1 MKKTP
6 FLVLFVSLTMLCL
19 NCEEQAEKAT
29 PGHMA
34 KVTMAVDAEHLG
46 NADATPGDWL
56 SYGRNYSEDRHSAL
70 NEIRKDNI
78 DSLGLVWSLNLGT
91 RRGIEATPL
100 AVDGI
105 LYLTGPWS
113 VVYAV
118 DARKG
123 ELLWTFDPE
132 VPREYGEIACCDVV
146 NRGLALYEGQLFL
159 GALDGRLIAIDA
171 ATGSK
176 NWEALTVDQS
186 ESYTITGAPRVVAGK
201 VIIGNGGA
209 EYGVRGY
216 VSAYDVKDGSMI
228 WRFYTVPGDPS
239 LPFESKALEEAAK
252 TWTGNWWESGG
263 GGTAWDAFAYDP
275 ELNLL
280 YVGVGNGS
288 LWNQDFRSPQGGD
301 NLYLSCILALNPAD
315 GSLVWHY
322 QTTPG
327 DTWDYTAT
335 QHILLADLEI
345 GGKKRKVLMQAPKNG
360 FFYVLDRVTGDLI
373 SAEPYVYVN
382 WATHVELQTGRPVE
396 TSFGRYRK
404 VNAEIFPG
412 PAGGHNW
419 QPMAYNPQTNL
430 VYIPARELSMVY
442 GQPREWSYKKGK
454 GQVNLAIGYDK
465 NPRFLADT
473 IAPETQ
479 GKLIAWDPVNQREVW
494 SVKHHSPW
502 NAGVLSTPE
511 LIFQGTAE
519 GMLLAYDAYKGKP
532 LWQANVHSG
541 VVAPPITYE
550 VDGKQYLTLAAGWG
564 GVLGRSVRFTDQSYP
579 GTLSPLALGAK
590 KATPTFPVLT
600 STLIDLPSSADS
612 TIIGTGK
619 RMYDQ
624 YCQRC
629 HGTPGDGGGAM
640 PDLTFSRA
648 EVFEQFTNIVHDGAY
663 LPKGMPNFGD
673 RLKPEDVNAIKQ
685 YILSTAHILR
695 ENLAAGENQQADGM
709 H

>member
-1 MKKTP
+1 MNKSILSL
-6 FLVLFVSLTMLCL
+6 LVFCLLLCL
-19 NCEEQAEKAT
+19 NCAKPIEKGS
-29 PGHMA
+29 PGHLA
-34 KVTMAVDAEHLG
+34 EVTLSVGAEPLK

-56 SYGRNYSEDRHSAL
+56 SYGRNYSEDRHSTL
-70 NEIRKDNI
+70 NEIRKSNV

-91 RRGIEATPL
+91 SRGIETTPL

-113 VVYAV
+113 IVYAV

-123 ELLWTFDPE
+123 ELIWTFDPQ

-171 ATGSK
+171 ATGNK
-176 NWEALTVDQS
+176 NWEVLTVDQS
-186 ESYTITGAPRVVAGK
+186 ESYTITGAPRVVNGK

-216 VSAYDVKDGSMI
+216 FSAYNVEDGTLN

-239 LPFESKALEEAAK
+239 LPFESKALEDAAK
-252 TWTGNWWESGG
+252 TWTGRWWESGG

-288 LWNQDFRSPQGGD
+288 LWNQNFRSPEGGD
-301 NLYLSCILALNPAD
+301 NLYLSCILAINPSD

-335 QHILLADLEI
+335 QHILLADLEV

-360 FFYVLDRVTGDLI
+360 FFYVLDRATGVLI

-382 WATHVELQTGRPVE
+382 WAERVDLKTGRPVE
-396 TSFGRYRK
+396 TSFGRYQDI
-404 VNAEIFPG
+404 NAQIFPG

-419 QPMAYNPQTNL
+419 QPMAFNPESGL

-442 GQPREWSYKKGK
+442 GQPREWSYQTDKRK
-454 GQVNLAIGYDK
+454 VNLAIGFDK
-465 NPRFLADT
+465 NPQFRTDT
-473 IAPETQ
+473 MAPETQ
-479 GKLIAWDPVNQREVW
+479 GKLIAWDPVKQREAW
-494 SVKHHSPW
+494 SVKHRSPW
-502 NAGVLSTPE
+502 NAGVLSTPD

-519 GMLLAYDAYKGKP
+519 GRLVAYDAYNGST
-532 LWQANVHSG
+532 LWQAIVRSG

-550 VDGKQYLTLAAGWG
+550 VDGEQYLTVVAGWG
-564 GVLGRSVRFTDQSYP
+564 GVLGRSVRFTDQYYP
-579 GTLSPLALGAK
+579 GTIYTFALGGQAK
-590 KATPTFPVLT
+590 LPPFPKLV
-600 STLIDLPSSADS
+600 SELIDLPTKADS
-612 TIIGTGK
+612 ATIGLGEQHFD
-619 RMYDQ
+619 RF
-624 YCQRC
+624 CQRC

-640 PDLTFSRA
+640 PDLSYSRS
-648 EVFEQFTNIVHDGAY
+648 EVFEQFENIVHGAY
-663 LPKGMPNFGD
+663 LPKGMPNFND
-673 RLKPEDVNAIKQ
+673 RLVAEEINAIKA
-685 YILSTAHILR
+685 YILNAASILR
-695 ENLAAGENQQADGM
+695 DKQTADTLQHVGL